1 MRKNTKL
8 AYFLRGLGFGIVFV
22 SAVVGISGNSKSQK
36 GDKANTVV
44 RDMTREEIIKKAK
57 EIGMVE
63 GVDMK
68 LDAILDATATP
79 DTGATPT
86 SAENKEA
93 SSKPEASKAPVDTNK
108 ASAVPSKAPSK
119 TNKPS
124 SSDQPVDQSVVKV
137 EDGKK
142 LFTIKEGQPATEV
155 VRGLVDAGLIDDEK
169 AFHKFL
175 QENKYLTKIIAGDH
189 KITLDGSYK
198 TIAKELCGYQK

>member
-1 MRKNTKL
+1 MKKNTKL

-22 SAVVGISGNSKSQK
+22 TAVVGISGNNKDTK
-36 GDKANTVV
+36 GDTTNTVTKE
-44 RDMTREEIIKKAK
+44 MTREEFIEKAK

-79 DTGATPT
+79 
-86 SAENKEA
+86 EA
-93 SSKPEASKAPVDTNK
+93 SAVAEKQEAESATAEPTKAPVKTK
-108 ASAVPSKAPSK
+108 SPGQTEAPTKTETPAKTGVPAM
-119 TNKPS
+119 T
-124 SSDQPVDQSVVKV
+124 V

-155 VRGLVDAGLIDDEK
+155 VRELVKAGLVDDEK
-169 AFHKFL
+169 EFHKFL
-175 QENKYLTKIIAGDH
+175 QENDYLTKIIAGDH
-189 KITLDGSYK
+189 KITIDASYK